1 MCGIVGYVGSMD
13 AAPILV
19 DGLHKLEY
27 RGYDSAGVAVHDGA
41 NIQIVRAAGKLR
53 ALDLA
58 LARRTLHGT
67 TGIGHTRWATHG
79 RPSEINAHPHAS
91 GPVALVHNGIIENLV
106 PLRAEL
112 EARGTT
118 LLSDTDTEI
127 VAHLIHGELD
137 DGAPSLFEAVRRA
150 LARVTGTYAIA
161 VVSQGEPGVVVA
173 AKGGSPLVLG
183 LGDGEAMCGS
193 DIPALLGRTRD
204 MIFLEDGDVA
214 ELRATGVR
222 IETLQG
228 AAVTRPTKHV
238 DWNLAQAE
246 KGGFKHFMR
255 KEIDEQPDGV
265 LATLRDRV
273 DLPQGDVHEGS
284 LGLDAGVARRI
295 RRVCFVACG
304 TSHHAAMVGR
314 YWLERIACVPA
325 TVELASEVRHRRPL
339 FFEDDLVVAI
349 SQSGETVDTLFAAR
363 TARSSGAHVLAVCNV
378 VDSAIPRL
386 AHGTL
391 YTRAGPEIGVASTK
405 CFTAQLAGLYL
416 LAVHLGRRRGAL
428 TALQGRARL
437 GALLEAPRRMRE
449 VLDDAAALHPI
460 ARSLV
465 AARNVLY
472 LGRDLGF
479 PVALEGALKLKEIS
493 YLHAE
498 GYAAGEMK
506 HGPIALVDESMPVVV
521 VAPRGSLHE
530 TTLSNMQEVRA
541 REGRIIAVA
550 TKGDLAVARLAQHVF
565 SIPDVD
571 EEILPFLT
579 VLPLQLLAYNIA
591 DLRGNDVDQPR
602 NLAKTVTVE

>member
-1 MCGIVGYVGSMD
+1 M
-13 AAPILV
+13 
-19 DGLHKLEY
+19 
-27 RGYDSAGVAVHDGA
+27 
-41 NIQIVRAAGKLR
+41 
-53 ALDLA
+53 
-58 LARRTLHGT
+58 
-67 TGIGHTRWATHG
+67 
-79 RPSEINAHPHAS
+79 
-91 GPVALVHNGIIENLV
+91 
-106 PLRAEL
+106 
-112 EARGTT
+112 
-118 LLSDTDTEI
+118 
-127 VAHLIHGELD
+127 
-137 DGAPSLFEAVRRA
+137 
-150 LARVTGTYAIA
+150 TGTYAIA
-161 VVSQGEPGVVVA
+161 AMSRDEPGVIVA

-183 LGDGEAMCGS
+183 LGDGETMCGS

-204 MIFLEDGDVA
+204 MIFLEDGDIA
-214 ELRATGVR
+214 ELRASGARV
-222 IETLQG
+222 ETVQG
-228 AAVTRPTKHV
+228 AAVTRPIKHV
-238 DWNLAQAE
+238 DWSLAQAE

-255 KEIDEQPDGV
+255 KEIHEQPDSV

-273 DLPQGDVHEGS
+273 DLPRGDVHEGC
-284 LGLDAGVARRI
+284 LGLDAGVARRL

-325 TVELASEVRHRRPL
+325 TVELASEVRHRRPV

-363 TARSSGAHVLAVCNV
+363 TAKAAGAHVLALCNV

-405 CFTAQLAGLYL
+405 CFTAQLAGLHL
-416 LAVHLGRRRGAL
+416 LAVHLGRQRGAL
-428 TALQGRARL
+428 TVEQGRARL

-465 AARNVLY
+465 TARDVLY

-506 HGPIALVDESMPVVV
+506 HGPIALVDESLPVIV

-530 TTLSNMQEVRA
+530 TTLSNIQEVRA

-550 TKGDLAVARLAQHVF
+550 TAGDDAVARLARDVIW
-565 SIPDVD
+565 IPDVD
-571 EEILPFLT
+571 EEIAPFLT
-579 VLPLQLLAYNIA
+579 VLPLQLLAYEIA
-591 DLRGNDVDQPR
+591 DLKGNDVDQPR